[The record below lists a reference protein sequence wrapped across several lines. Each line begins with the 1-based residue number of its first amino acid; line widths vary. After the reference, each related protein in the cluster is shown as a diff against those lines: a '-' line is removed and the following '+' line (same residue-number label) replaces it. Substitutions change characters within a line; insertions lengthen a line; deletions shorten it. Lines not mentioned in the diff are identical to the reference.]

1 MRAQLIDNLKRL
13 HLSGIR
19 NTLDV
24 RIQEAAGNQLSPL
37 EFLELVLQ
45 DEITMRNDR
54 AFAKRIKAA
63 QFRDLKTIED
73 FDFTFNSSIKRK
85 QIMDLA
91 AGHFIRQHQDVLLI
105 GPPGVGKSHL
115 AQGLGYQ
122 ASKMGFTVFYRS
134 IFTAVSELMQAE
146 AMNETAARL
155 KRYLAPEVLIID
167 DMGLKQLPKNAGEH
181 LFEIIMRRSEL
192 HSTILTSNRPLSD
205 WGKLIGDVPTAGAI
219 LDRLLSRAHVIE
231 ISGRSYRLREKTC
244 GKKTD
249 DDNQHSQH

>member
-1 MRAQLIDNLKRL
+1 MLPAPVFAGTMPAFFQKTSYHGLHPRKIPLIRPFSEYQGTCFSVSFNITTLNPKGAFKCERNSL
-13 HLSGIR
+13 RTSNGCILPGSVTLLRSGFR
-19 NTLDV
+19 
-24 RIQEAAGNQLSPL
+24 EAAGDQLSPL

-73 FDFTFNSSIKRK
+73 FDFTFNPSIKRK

-146 AMNETAARL
+146 AMNETAAKL
-155 KRYLAPEVLIID
+155 KRYLAPEVLII
-167 DMGLKQLPKNAGEH
+167 
-181 LFEIIMRRSEL
+181 
-192 HSTILTSNRPLSD
+192 
-205 WGKLIGDVPTAGAI
+205 
-219 LDRLLSRAHVIE
+219 
-231 ISGRSYRLREKTC
+231 
-244 GKKTD
+244 
-249 DDNQHSQH
+249 

>member
-1 MRAQLIDNLKRL
+1 MRPQLIDTLKQLR
-13 HLSGIR
+13 LSGIL
-19 NTLDV
+19 NTLEI
-24 RIQEAAGNQLSPL
+24 RLQEAVGNQLSPL

-45 DEITMRNDR
+45 DEITMRSDR
-54 AFAKRIKAA
+54 ALGKRIKAA

-73 FDFTFNSSIKRK
+73 FDFTFNPSVKRK
-85 QIMDLA
+85 QILDLA
-91 AGHFIRQHQDVLLI
+91 AGHFIRQHQDVLFI

-115 AQGLGYQ
+115 AQALGYQ
-122 ASKMGFTVFYRS
+122 AAKMGFTVFYRS

-146 AMNETAARL
+146 VLNETAARL

-181 LFEIIMRRSEL
+181 LFEIILRRSEH

-231 ISGRSYRLREKTC
+231 MPGRSYRLRDKTC
-244 GKKTD
+244 GKQKD
-249 DDNQHSQH
+249 GDNQQSH

>member
-1 MRAQLIDNLKRL
+1 MRPQLIDTLKKLR
-13 HLSGIR
+13 LSGIL
-19 NTLDV
+19 NTLEI
-24 RIQEAAGNQLSPL
+24 RLQEAAGNQLSPL

-45 DEITMRNDR
+45 DEITIRSDR
-54 AFAKRIKAA
+54 AFGKRIKAA

-73 FDFTFNSSIKRK
+73 FDFTFNSSVKRK
-85 QIMDLA
+85 QILDLA
-91 AGHFIRQHQDVLLI
+91 AGHFIRQHQDVLFI

-115 AQGLGYQ
+115 AQALGHQ
-122 ASKMGFTVFYRS
+122 AAKMGFSVFYRS

-181 LFEIIMRRSEL
+181 LFEIILRRSEH

-205 WGKLIGDVPTAGAI
+205 WGKLIGDIPTAGAI

-244 GKKTD
+244 GKQKD
-249 DDNQHSQH
+249 DDNQPSH

>member
-1 MRAQLIDNLKRL
+1 MRPQLIDTLRRL
-13 HLSGIR
+13 RLSGIL
-19 NTLDV
+19 NTLEI
-24 RIQEAAGNQLSPL
+24 RLQEAAGNQLSPL

-54 AFAKRIKAA
+54 AFSKRIKAA
-63 QFRDLKTIED
+63 QFHDLKTIED
-73 FDFTFNSSIKRK
+73 FDFTFNSSVKRK
-85 QIMDLA
+85 QILDLA
-91 AGHFIRQHQDVLLI
+91 AGHFIRQHQDVLFI

-115 AQGLGYQ
+115 AQALGHQ
-122 ASKMGFTVFYRS
+122 AAKMGFTVFYRS

-155 KRYLAPEVLIID
+155 KRYLAPELLIID

-205 WGKLIGDVPTAGAI
+205 WGKLIGDIPTAGAI
-219 LDRLLSRAHVIE
+219 LDRLLSRAQVIE
-231 ISGRSYRLREKTC
+231 MSGRSYRLRDKTG
-244 GKKTD
+244 GKQKD
-249 DDNQHSQH
+249 DDNQQSH

>member
-1 MRAQLIDNLKRL
+1 MASPIRIANCSGFYGDRL
-13 HLSGIR
+13 S
-19 NTLDV
+19 
-24 RIQEAAGNQLSPL
+24 AAS
-37 EFLELVLQ
+37 EMV
-45 DEITMRNDR
+45 NDGP
-54 AFAKRIKAA
+54 I
-63 QFRDLKTIED
+63 
-73 FDFTFNSSIKRK
+73 
-85 QIMDLA
+85 
-91 AGHFIRQHQDVLLI
+91 DVLTGDWLAELTMLI
-105 GPPGVGKSHL
+105 LARTQAKNPGSGFARSFVKQMEQVTQNT
-115 AQGLGYQ
+115 A
-122 ASKMGFTVFYRS
+122 ASAEQS
-134 IFTAVSELMQAE
+134 AAAAEELNAQAE
-146 AMNETAARL
+146 AMNETAAKL